1 MMKVQG
7 FSQFKILNNKLANIM
22 RNWKQFST
30 NAIQILENSDSG
42 IYLFHYILVNL
53 KEK

>member
-1 MMKVQG
+1 MKVQG
-7 FSQFKILNNKLANIM
+7 FSQFKMLNYKLATIIS
-22 RNWKQFST
+22 NWKQFST

-42 IYLFHYILVNL
+42 IFLFYNILVNL